1 MPMNILEAMRDKN
14 LFAPW
19 FKDATTWAAWRAFL
33 TALFAL
39 PMTPDQLA
47 VYQTCTGRV
56 QPPKQAAS
64 EAWLICGRRAG
75 KSFVL
80 ALIAVYLAT
89 FRNYA
94 KNLAPGERGTVMV
107 IARDRMQARVI
118 LRYVRALLTKVPML
132 AKLVQ
137 REVAEGFDLSN
148 GVTIEVASAS
158 YKSVRGYTIVA
169 ALCDELAFWPTENST
184 DPDYE
189 ILDALRPGMAT
200 INGAMLLCAS
210 SPYSRR
216 GALWD
221 AHRRHYGRDDD
232 PILVWQAPTR
242 EMNPTVP
249 QRVIDDAAERD
260 PASADAEYGAQ
271 FRSDV
276 ESFVSREAV
285 EACVSIDVRE
295 RAPVS
300 GVYYQAFIDPSG
312 GSADSMTLAIG
323 HRQEDV
329 VIVDA
334 LRERKPPFSPEDVVS
349 EFSELLASY
358 KIIKIQGDRYA
369 GEWPRER
376 FMEHHISYE
385 ASAKPK
391 SDLYRDLLPILNS
404 RRLDL
409 LDHPKL
415 INQIC
420 SLERRT
426 ARGGRDSIDH
436 APGAH
441 DDIANSVAGLA
452 ATTVSKYRY
461 PSNMDWV
468 S

>member
-1 MPMNILEAMRDKN
+1 
-14 LFAPW
+14 
-19 FKDATTWAAWRAFL
+19 
-33 TALFAL
+33 
-39 PMTPDQLA
+39 
-47 VYQTCTGRV
+47 
-56 QPPKQAAS
+56 
-64 EAWLICGRRAG
+64 
-75 KSFVL
+75 
-80 ALIAVYLAT
+80 
-89 FRNYA
+89 
-94 KNLAPGERGTVMV
+94 
-107 IARDRMQARVI
+107 
-118 LRYVRALLTKVPML
+118 
-132 AKLVQ
+132 
-137 REVAEGFDLSN
+137 
-148 GVTIEVASAS
+148 
-158 YKSVRGYTIVA
+158 
-169 ALCDELAFWPTENST
+169 
-184 DPDYE
+184 
-189 ILDALRPGMAT
+189 
-200 INGAMLLCAS
+200 
-210 SPYSRR
+210 
-216 GALWD
+216 
-221 AHRRHYGRDDD
+221 
-232 PILVWQAPTR
+232 
-242 EMNPTVP
+242 MNPTVP

-452 ATTVSKYRY
+452 ATTASKYRY